1 MVLISILTFIHTN
14 MHDISTE
21 IERIRYELAVTIPE
35 ELRNAMYSG
44 DILDCSE
51 YSEILTR
58 QNLLSS
64 RLIQLNKR
72 LYSQNTFDKKLIS
85 KTHVGLGSIVKLSN
99 KTTLRER
106 IIKLICGEISENIED
121 TIEYEEV
128 TINSPVG
135 KAIHNKSVGD
145 DVIIATPIGIQYY
158 TIISLSTIHDIK

>member
-1 MVLISILTFIHTN
+1 
-14 MHDISTE
+14 MHDINKE

-35 ELRNAMYSG
+35 ELQNAMYSG
-44 DILDCSE
+44 DILDSSE

-72 LYSQNTFDKKLIS
+72 VNIQNKFDKKLIS
-85 KTHVGLGSIVKLSN
+85 RTHVGLGSIVKLSN
-99 KTTLRER
+99 KNKIYER

-121 TIEYEEV
+121 HIEYEEV

-135 KAIHNKSVGD
+135 KAIHNKSVGE
-145 DVIIATPIGIQYY
+145 DVIITTPMGTEYY
-158 TIISLSTIHDIK
+158 TIISLTTIHDIK